1 MGISFRSVLTIG
13 VATVTATAVAFGP
26 AVQEPTP
33 AAPPAPVIAVRSAPV
48 DLAAQIDAP
57 RLGRP
62 LDGEVGWVQRFIVPP
77 SASNPFPAPP
87 SGPGP
92 APQSVTGTLEWAY
105 HAIEPWV
112 RYGFQLAT
120 YAVGWVPYVG
130 WLSGQIMIFYN
141 FGERIVHAITH
152 NTLDWLSGNGNFL
165 FNLGEGIAWTVD
177 AFIQLGI
184 DEWNFFLPPLP
195 PLPPFPFAA
204 TAATTEDVTTLA
216 ADNTTQLKQKRDAV
230 KGEDGVDVTE
240 QVGEAVEEAG
250 VDVVKEPKAPKEPKP
265 LKAPKQTT
273 EATTTQTEDS
283 ESNEG
288 STGPKKATPHEKKPN
303 EKKADKGAKA
313 GAESSTSDKDTTG
326 KSETNKKKK
335 DDE

>member
-1 MGISFRSVLTIG
+1 VLTVG

-26 AVQEPTP
+26 SVQEPTP
-33 AAPPAPVIAVRSAPV
+33 AGPPTPVIAVRSAPV
-48 DLAAQIDAP
+48 DLAAQVQ
-57 RLGRP
+57 P
-62 LDGEVGWVQRFIVPP
+62 LAVTELPNLLVGWVERFIVPP
-77 SASNPFPAPP
+77 SASNPFPAPQFP
-87 SGPGP
+87 PTVSG
-92 APQSVTGTLEWAY
+92 TGIDSTIKNVY
-105 HAIEPWV
+105 NAIEPWV
-112 RYGFQLAT
+112 RYGFELAT
-120 YAVGWVPYVG
+120 YAVGWIPYVG

-141 FGERIVHAITH
+141 FGERIARSITF
-152 NTLDWLSGNGNFL
+152 NIADWLGGNVNFVQGL
-165 FNLGEGIAWTVD
+165 INVGVDTVNS
-177 AFIQLGI
+177 FIQLGI

-204 TAATTEDVTTLA
+204 TATKSMSEDVTTLA

-240 QVGEAVEEAG
+240 QVGDAVEEAG

-273 EATTTQTEDS
+273 EATTTQIKDS
-283 ESNEG
+283 ESNED

-313 GAESSTSDKDTTG
+313 GTESSTSDKDTTG